1 MANNSDFL
9 DPLLSPTLADH
20 GAIMPRRR
28 ELNFLGTGVT
38 LADDLAN
45 DSTDVT
51 ITAGGSS
58 VPVAVADIAA
68 LRVASLVDKQIYFTL
83 LQPGA
88 WVYSSSTGAG
98 LVDDGFKVVKPTA
111 VLIGNNGRFYSTAP
125 ASAFSTMLV
134 ADMTALEALPVGNLA
149 DVCGCIVQSP
159 RRMYSLEKTGTPGA
173 SGDDLIPPANPAGR
187 WNFVVAL

>member
-1 MANNSDFL
+1 MATNSSFL

-20 GAIMPRRR
+20 GTEMPRRR

-58 VPVAVADIAA
+58 VPVAVADVAA
-68 LRVASLVDKQIYFTL
+68 LRVAALVDKQIYFTL
-83 LQPGA
+83 SQPGA

-125 ASAFSTMLV
+125 DSSFQFLSSSNISAMQARIVS
-134 ADMTALEALPVGNLA
+134 NLA
-149 DVCGCIVQSP
+149 DGVHCWVQSVKRAYILDTNGLTP
-159 RRMYSLEKTGTPGA
+159 SADLDTYSSAT
-173 SGDDLIPPANPAGR
+173 AGR
-187 WNFVVAL
+187 IWMGPQP